1 MSLIDQGIEKGLIK
15 FSEDK
20 KRITYIHQ
28 DKSRSYSNREEKV
41 QAEIFLKLVLEY
53 GYPVEHIEQ
62 FKTVTM
68 GADKREADII
78 VHENAEW
85 DKPKIVVE
93 CKKQEVSRQEFNQA
107 INQGF
112 SYASALTGT
121 VKFVWITSGILNE
134 FYRFDKEKDTREPLG
149 ELPRH
154 GFDSVAPYKFVKV

>member
-28 DKSRSYSNREEKV
+28 DKSRSYSNPEEKV
-41 QAEIFLKLVLEY
+41 QTEIFLKLVLEY

-85 DKPKIVVE
+85 DKSIE
-93 CKKQEVSRQEFNQA
+93 IYATGKKNYHKRNMLEWNSTAR
-107 INQGF
+107 
-112 SYASALTGT
+112 
-121 VKFVWITSGILNE
+121 
-134 FYRFDKEKDTREPLG
+134 
-149 ELPRH
+149 
-154 GFDSVAPYKFVKV
+154 